1 MIVKHIYCANSLT
14 IGVICQP
21 FVLVDIN
28 LSSGKTTVAYP
39 ELRLLRNTNLL
50 TINIV
55 HFRGGEVSLPS

>member
-14 IGVICQP
+14 IGEICQP

-39 ELRLLRNTNLL
+39 ELRLLSKND
-50 TINIV
+50 V
-55 HFRGGEVSLPS
+55 G